1 VTKLQEQKKL
11 NPKCKT
17 KKTRKEKK
25 TPANP
30 QTMQTKH
37 KNWERPEWVLP
48 FILGR
53 EPCATKNP
61 KP

>member
-48 FILGR
+48 FILG
-53 EPCATKNP
+53 
-61 KP
+61 